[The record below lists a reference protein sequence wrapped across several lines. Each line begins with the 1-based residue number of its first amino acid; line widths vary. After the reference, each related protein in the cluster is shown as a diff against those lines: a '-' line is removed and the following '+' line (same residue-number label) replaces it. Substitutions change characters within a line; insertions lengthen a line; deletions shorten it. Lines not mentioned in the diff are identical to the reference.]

1 MNRELDGY
9 YFRVKREDKWENICF
24 SDLTDEEMDEM
35 LEGRSEEWMMSLI
48 NGLEN
53 NLIKVKEVLNEDDT
67 DLDTVISIIRFRA
80 YTELANVGLINKDK
94 ELLKR
99 AAKVLGKTLRLF
111 GDLLDIRI
119 KEWLC

>member
-119 KEWLC
+119 KE

>member
-67 DLDTVISIIRFRA
+67 DLDTVISIMRFRA